1 MKLYRRVNSMDVQ
14 REIEFYELNLNKQLL
29 GLLVPGTAWKCLKM
43 FFFSSKRPLIVAVN
57 KILP

>member
-43 FFFSSKRPLIVAVN
+43 FFFLQKDP
-57 KILP
+57 